1 MPSLSVNR
9 IKSINKAGLYADGH
23 NLYLKVKSKQSKSWV
38 FRYMFNQR
46 RHDMGLGSAELLPLA
61 DARIIASEQRRL
73 LHNKID
79 PIEYRKELSD
89 KQREQ
94 ALQKKREGITFESC
108 ANEYIQ
114 SKCKEWSNSKNKQQ
128 WENTLNKYA
137 YPYIGKHRLND
148 IDQDTLVE
156 CLKPIWNKKTE
167 TATRVRQRIESI
179 INFGKTKGYCS
190 GDNPASWRGGLEF
203 LLPNPAKI
211 KKVKHHPALDYEL
224 LPQFMAELRANPN
237 LSARAL
243 ELLILTAART
253 NEIRCSTWS
262 ELDLSKQMWII
273 PKERMKAKNE
283 HRVAL
288 SGDAVALIE
297 RLHKL
302 DNYLFSG
309 SKKGKPISNGAMSQL
324 LKRMGYTNIT
334 VHGFRSTF
342 RDWVAEQTN
351 FSGRLAETAMAHKL
365 QNETE
370 AAYQR
375 RDMIQK
381 RFEMMNAWADYC
393 DSHRQKVIK
402 ITCNE

>member
-9 IKSINKAGLYADGH
+9 IKSIEKAGLYADGH

-79 PIEYRKELSD
+79 PIEYRKELLD

-137 YPYIGKHRLND
+137 YPHIGKHRLND

-156 CLKPIWNKKTE
+156 CLKPIWNQKTE

-203 LLPNPAKI
+203 LLPNPTKI

-253 NEIRCSTWS
+253 DEIRCSTWS

-288 SGDAVALIE
+288 SGDAVAFVDGKKSWLPYT
-297 RLHKL
+297 LGCSL
-302 DNYLFSG
+302 
-309 SKKGKPISNGAMSQL
+309 SKN
-324 LKRMGYTNIT
+324 
-334 VHGFRSTF
+334 
-342 RDWVAEQTN
+342 
-351 FSGRLAETAMAHKL
+351 
-365 QNETE
+365 
-370 AAYQR
+370 
-375 RDMIQK
+375 
-381 RFEMMNAWADYC
+381 
-393 DSHRQKVIK
+393 
-402 ITCNE
+402 